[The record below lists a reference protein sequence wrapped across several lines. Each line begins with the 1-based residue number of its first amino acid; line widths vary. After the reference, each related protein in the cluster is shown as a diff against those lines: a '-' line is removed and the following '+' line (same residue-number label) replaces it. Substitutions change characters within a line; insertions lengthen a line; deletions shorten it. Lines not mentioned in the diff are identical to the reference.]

1 KPMVGDPP
9 SGYAA
14 GRMAAV
20 LKLVAEKSG
29 WGRKL
34 PKGSGLGVGFH
45 YSHLG
50 YFAEVVE
57 VKVEAD
63 GAVKL
68 VKVWVGVDV
77 GRQLINPMGG
87 LNQIE
92 GSVLDGLSGALHQ
105 KITIANGA
113 AVESNFGDY
122 PLMRINEAC
131 PIETH
136 FIYSDNSPTGLG
148 EPAMPPAVPALC
160 NAIFAAT
167 GKRIRSLPIDTEMLR
182 SA

>member
-1 KPMVGDPP
+1 M
-9 SGYAA
+9 A
-14 GRMAAV
+14 GV

-45 YSHLG
+45 FSHLG

-57 VKVEAD
+57 VKVAAD
-63 GAVKL
+63 GAVEL
-68 VKVWVGVDV
+68 VKVWVGADV
-77 GRQLINPMGG
+77 GRQIINPFGA

-92 GSVLDGLSGALHQ
+92 GSILDGLSGAMTQ
-105 KITIANGA
+105 QIVIENGA
-113 AVESNFGDY
+113 AVQANFNDY
-122 PLMRINEAC
+122 PLMRISSAP

-136 FIYSDNSPTGLG
+136 FVKSDNSPTGLG
-148 EPAMPPAVPALC
+148 EPAMPPVIPALC

-167 GKRIRSLPIDTEMLR
+167 GKRIRQLPIDTELLK
-182 SA
+182 SV